1 MRPKAPFPELAKAP
15 PARGETASES
25 PARSAGERV
34 GPCLVAKLRALDARL
49 EEVAPR
55 VLARESDDA
64 AVHDLR
70 VTLRRM
76 RTVLEIGRDVL
87 GPFHADEVRR
97 ALRDVQRA
105 TGDLR
110 DEEVLLA
117 LLNSLGVEGPDVT
130 AWLEGRRGRERR
142 LRRALV
148 HLLQSGTLD
157 GGRRLLSALLA
168 FRVKPA
174 RDKRVHKYARRA
186 VERAR
191 REVERRRGASPDDP
205 EALHRLRIAFKRLR
219 YTVETFA
226 DALPEEL
233 SSLGPSAARMQ
244 TRLGD
249 LHDVDVALGCV
260 RRARAL
266 THESRADLLAAL
278 GRERGLRAAAY
289 ARLAGDVRDASL
301 VPAASDQPVGV
312 VSLRKIS
319 TR

>member
-1 MRPKAPFPELAKAP
+1 VVKLLELD
-15 PARGETASES
+15 R
-25 PARSAGERV
+25 
-34 GPCLVAKLRALDARL
+34 RL

-55 VLARESDDA
+55 VLAHESDDE

-70 VTLRRM
+70 VALRRM
-76 RTVLEIGRDVL
+76 RTLLELGRDVL

-117 LLNSLGVEGPDVT
+117 LLGSLGVEAPDVA
-130 AWLEGRRGRERR
+130 AWLDGRRRRERR

-148 HLLQSGTLD
+148 GLLRSGALD

-168 FRVKPA
+168 FRIKPS

-191 REVERRRGASPDDP
+191 RDVDRRRGARTDDP
-205 EALHRLRIAFKRLR
+205 EALHELRIAYKRLR

-226 DALPEEL
+226 DVLPEDL
-233 SSLGPSAARMQ
+233 AAIAQGAARMQ
-244 TRLGD
+244 SRLGD
-249 LHDVDVALGCV
+249 LHDVDVAIVCV

-266 THESRADLLAAL
+266 TDESRAELLAAL
-278 GRERGLRAAAY
+278 ARARALRVAAY
-289 ARLAGDVRDASL
+289 ARHAGDGRDVRGVSL
-301 VPAASDQPVGV
+301 LAATAPREPPRRGTDQPVGV

>member
-1 MRPKAPFPELAKAP
+1 VRPKAALPEPAKP
-15 PARGETASES
+15 ASENAD
-25 PARSAGERV
+25 PPVNDRV
-34 GPCLVAKLRALDARL
+34 GECLVVKLRELDARL

-55 VLARESDDA
+55 VLAHETDDE

-70 VTLRRM
+70 VAMRRM
-76 RTVLEIGRDVL
+76 RTVLELGRDVL

-117 LLNSLGVEGPDVT
+117 LLASLGVEHPDVA
-130 AWLEGRRGRERR
+130 AWLDGRRRRERR

-148 HLLQSGTLD
+148 RLVQSGALA
-157 GGRRLLSALLA
+157 GGRHLLSALLA
-168 FRVKPA
+168 FRIKPS

-191 REVERRRGASPDDP
+191 REVDRRRGARLDDP
-205 EALHRLRIAFKRLR
+205 DALHQLRIAYKRLR

-226 DALPEEL
+226 DVLPEDL
-233 SSLGPSAARMQ
+233 AAIAQGAARMQ
-244 TRLGD
+244 SRLGD
-249 LHDVDVALGCV
+249 LHDVDVAIVCV

-266 THESRADLLAAL
+266 TEESRSELLAAL
-278 GRERGLRAAAY
+278 ERERAVRVAAY
-289 ARLAGDVRDASL
+289 LRHAGDGRDVRGAAL
-301 VPAASDQPVGV
+301 LAAPAPQAVGV
-312 VSLRKIS
+312 ASLRKIS